1 MKKFPT
7 KEATSTKR
15 LSKWSLAL
23 ATGFSLLISL
33 QACSEINDSWEVKG
47 GGFIKYKI
55 NDSEDYTIEL
65 GPRDVEI
72 PFIRN
77 SHHYFL
83 VRTRVEESD
92 RGDAFNIMVNRPV
105 LGDNPTVEQYSWFSS
120 EKSDHGIIFT
130 DQSTVHF
137 DEMDSDSTWTAN
149 LDLYAQDCRSGFCS
163 DTLPR
168 LHITGRFRYWIPEED
183 R

>member
-1 MKKFPT
+1 MAPGARHGLFAVDFVAGMQRNQRQLGSQRRRP
-7 KEATSTKR
+7 E
-15 LSKWSLAL
+15 
-23 ATGFSLLISL
+23 
-33 QACSEINDSWEVKG
+33 N
-47 GGFIKYKI
+47 
-55 NDSEDYTIEL
+55 YTIEL